1 MRKLVTVLLLVGIAT
16 QGAIAAGSKAQY
28 VGGSLTLPE
37 KTKGRFELT
46 RDDAA
51 VFRSKRGEVVVPYAG
66 IESIEYGQKAGRRVG
81 AAVVVSPLFL
91 LSKKRKHYVTVG
103 FTDTAG
109 TRQGAV
115 FEIGKGDVHA
125 FVMTLSTRSGKD
137 VEYESEDA
145 RKNLEKEAR

>member
-1 MRKLVTVLLLVGIAT
+1 
-16 QGAIAAGSKAQY
+16 
-28 VGGSLTLPE
+28 
-37 KTKGRFELT
+37 
-46 RDDAA
+46 
-51 VFRSKRGEVVVPYAG
+51 VVVPYAG

-103 FTDTAG
+103 FTDTTG

-115 FEIGKGDVHA
+115 FEIAKGDVHS
-125 FVMTLSTRSGKD
+125 FVKTLSTRSGKD